1 MASEPPWTLANKRRA
16 EVLDW
21 IQNKRVDLDSNPVG
35 KIGGLN
41 AKIALVREYSNQVR
55 DEVFQAMGLKTALLR
70 ESHLASDAYNDKLS
84 EKMQDIRQMTP
95 EQIKALPKTAE
106 EREVFWRQGFKPL
119 YDTKV
124 EAERRVEEWDQFQK
138 MLYTIYY
145 SLRDTANDIQTQL
158 NVIRQQYFSGEI
170 ELNHKAASIFDF
182 LSPDARKLV
191 STGEVPLEILD
202 DGGGV
207 PEVKF

>member
-1 MASEPPWTLANKRRA
+1 
-16 EVLDW
+16 
-21 IQNKRVDLDSNPVG
+21 
-35 KIGGLN
+35 
-41 AKIALVREYSNQVR
+41 
-55 DEVFQAMGLKTALLR
+55 MGLKTALLR
-70 ESHLASDAYNDKLS
+70 ESHLAADAYNNKLS
-84 EKMQDIRQMTP
+84 EKMQDMRQMTP

-106 EREVFWRQGFKPL
+106 EREVFWRQDFKPL
-119 YDTKV
+119 HDKKV

-170 ELNHKAASIFDF
+170 ELSPKAAGLMDF
-182 LSPDARKLV
+182 LSPAARKLV
-191 STGEVPLEILD
+191 GADETPLEVLD
-202 DGGGV
+202 NGLGV